1 MAAHEHGVA
10 VLVCCETYKF
20 TERVLLDAICYNE
33 LGDPDALLQAADA
46 DQGGASLSDWRERPR
61 LKLLNHHKPLI
72 HTLHFEKRNIRLLS
86 KIRR

>member
-1 MAAHEHGVA
+1 LLAA
-10 VLVCCETYKF
+10 
-20 TERVLLDAICYNE
+20 RE

-72 HTLHFEKRNIRLLS
+72 HTLHFEKRNATPACARLW
-86 KIRR
+86 